1 MFCLQPAIRTHLT
14 IFNLN
19 SDIHLSEKI
28 FQSICCSREKLANIR
43 ENERLQ
49 KLDTRSCNKEDFKIM
64 FRRNEIERK
73 IEKTKLLRLAMKWN
87 SIQIAKDF
95 IFQNSLDNIMRQ
107 KKLFKEALKS
117 NLPTFVYEFLKLKI
131 KPADIF
137 FSKDSQSQ
145 NKSKYATFIAELYH
159 DQNNDKTHLKYFLEK
174 DENNKAKNIDCVESL
189 NIVLEKL
196 IGDYMYRLYFETEQH
211 EREYRDKQGLMEQFL
226 KSEQIEHKYIMRDLF
241 LWAILM
247 NYIDMAKV
255 FLSFMEYRICSALIA
270 TKILK
275 EYHSTASYGELKD
288 DYEVAAK
295 YFEKYAIDCLDKCD
309 DEDVDRACE
318 IILQRNEL
326 YGYVTCLQVASD
338 ADDKLFIATPCCVQT
353 MNNIWFDKLHPEQ
366 ITYSDRLK
374 WFLSIISLGLL
385 APVIVAYR
393 ENKMV
398 RSNFFTQDNV
408 SFLGKAK
415 TYFGNH
421 FKQMTVIAI
430 ILFYIGL
437 ILRYTQANSEDNFG
451 AARIVMA
458 IDLEIW
464 WLRCMSF
471 IIVIPY
477 LGPHLVAIKKMI
489 YDLLFFMYI
498 IGIVMIAYGVA
509 SRSMVYY
516 PKVNNFTRET
526 GGPIDA
532 SFDGRN
538 VFRQIIYPVYYLLY
552 EEFHTQLDDLDN
564 NSNAGWSI
572 ANHLLLAIHMIFVN
586 ILLTNLLIAMF
597 SKRFDQVYEETHQI
611 WHSQQY
617 LFTRKYF
624 ARSPFIPP
632 ISFMYDIYCLSR
644 MLFFFIRRNYFNK
657 PKTSRTKVFKII
669 PKNER
674 IVKEWYEFEDSFT
687 SEYAHDQVKAL
698 KIASMK
704 SKSKS
709 DSGNDKKNQIMGK
722 DDNDSNKPLTDL
734 TRVKID
740 FGKFNSIIEKANKE
754 LEEKNNEFVRLD
766 IETKLD
772 TIENLLFKFWKIPKP
787 TLIMSIIGGTKN
799 FSLTDRLELKFLN
812 SIINICI
819 KSKVWMIT
827 NGFDTGIVQLVGRAI
842 KKAQLKQSD
851 KVIAIGICKWG
862 SIKDVKALTKQNN
875 DKTHLKYFLEKD
887 ENTNAKNID
896 SVETLN
902 IVLEKLIGDYMHRL
916 HFETEQHER
925 QYRDKRGLMEQ
936 FLKSEQIAQK
946 YIISDLFLWAILMNY
961 IDMTKVFL
969 SFMEYR
975 ICSAL
980 IATKIVKEYHSAASY
995 GELKDDYKVA
1005 AKYFEKYA
1013 IDCLDK
1019 CDDEDAGRACE
1030 IILQQNELYG
1040 YVALDA
1046 VDKLFIA
1053 TPCCVQAMN
1062 NI

>member
-1 MFCLQPAIRTHLT
+1 MGSGHAADFLTRWLLFTREFDKDVTNQNVVSEIDELIIISYEGKCSTMPPIISSSENGSKSIASGTNRIQNHLDSKNKKLSQIFKNYIDRLKKDIEYTFFRDDDPNNVKKQGNYELDDDKQNNMNKLLDQVMFCLQPAIRTHLT

-393 ENKMV
+393 ENKM
-398 RSNFFTQDNV
+398 FFTQDNV

-754 LEEKNNEFVRLD
+754 LEEKNNE
-766 IETKLD
+766 
-772 TIENLLFKFWKIPKP
+772 
-787 TLIMSIIGGTKN
+787 
-799 FSLTDRLELKFLN
+799 
-812 SIINICI
+812 
-819 KSKVWMIT
+819 
-827 NGFDTGIVQLVGRAI
+827 
-842 KKAQLKQSD
+842 KK
-851 KVIAIGICKWG
+851 
-862 SIKDVKALTKQNN
+862 
-875 DKTHLKYFLEKD
+875 
-887 ENTNAKNID
+887 
-896 SVETLN
+896 
-902 IVLEKLIGDYMHRL
+902 
-916 HFETEQHER
+916 
-925 QYRDKRGLMEQ
+925 
-936 FLKSEQIAQK
+936 
-946 YIISDLFLWAILMNY
+946 
-961 IDMTKVFL
+961 
-969 SFMEYR
+969 
-975 ICSAL
+975 
-980 IATKIVKEYHSAASY
+980 
-995 GELKDDYKVA
+995 
-1005 AKYFEKYA
+1005 
-1013 IDCLDK
+1013 
-1019 CDDEDAGRACE
+1019 
-1030 IILQQNELYG
+1030 QQ
-1040 YVALDA
+1040 
-1046 VDKLFIA
+1046 
-1053 TPCCVQAMN
+1053 
-1062 NI
+1062 